1 MSNRIHLLPD
11 TIANQIA
18 AGEVIQRP
26 ASVVKELLE
35 NSIDSGATHIKVI
48 VKNAGKT
55 LVQIIDDG
63 CGMSGTDARMC
74 FEKHATS
81 KIRTVDDL
89 FNIRTMG
96 FRGEALASVAAIA
109 QVEMKTRL
117 HNEPIGTC
125 IEIEGMKVLKQEPCQ
140 TAEGTSISVKNLF
153 FNVPARRNFLKSDN
167 VELRNIFEE
176 FQRVALSHP
185 KVSMQLFSN
194 EHEVFHY
201 KSGNLKQRICAV
213 FDAKHEAQIVPVEER
228 TSGLEIYGFVGKPD
242 FAKKTRGEQYIFV
255 NKRFVKSPYINHAIN
270 VAYEQMI
277 TKDSFPFYVLFIDVD
292 PQRIDINVHPQK
304 YEVKF
309 EDEKLIYT
317 FVNLATKHA
326 LGSYSVMPT
335 LDFTQEDS
343 LNKNK
348 TFDQVSSWLVHQ
360 EQPTLKVDRK
370 FAHDFHSKSFDNDN
384 KVQSNWEQLY
394 ETKLSR
400 ANDTE
405 EVVEKKVDELFH
417 DRSKE
422 EAVPYQ
428 IQKRYIVSNIR
439 SGFILIDQQ
448 SAHERILFEHYIRL
462 MAHNSKTSQQQLF
475 PVTLEFNAVDA
486 QIMVEILPSI
496 QALGFDVQEFGSN
509 SFVIHAFP
517 AELQVH
523 NERQVFEELIEQYKN
538 NLSVSKLSKR
548 ENLAKSLA
556 YSTSIKRGQ
565 QLSVAEMRNLIDELF
580 ACENAYL
587 SPNGRHTFITMSFDD
602 LEKMFSGK

>member
-1 MSNRIHLLPD
+1 
-11 TIANQIA
+11 
-18 AGEVIQRP
+18 
-26 ASVVKELLE
+26 
-35 NSIDSGATHIKVI
+35 
-48 VKNAGKT
+48 
-55 LVQIIDDG
+55 
-63 CGMSGTDARMC
+63 
-74 FEKHATS
+74 
-81 KIRTVDDL
+81 
-89 FNIRTMG
+89 
-96 FRGEALASVAAIA
+96 
-109 QVEMKTRL
+109 
-117 HNEPIGTC
+117 
-125 IEIEGMKVLKQEPCQ
+125 
-140 TAEGTSISVKNLF
+140 
-153 FNVPARRNFLKSDN
+153 
-167 VELRNIFEE
+167 
-176 FQRVALSHP
+176 
-185 KVSMQLFSN
+185 
-194 EHEVFHY
+194 
-201 KSGNLKQRICAV
+201 
-213 FDAKHEAQIVPVEER
+213 
-228 TSGLEIYGFVGKPD
+228 
-242 FAKKTRGEQYIFV
+242 
-255 NKRFVKSPYINHAIN
+255 
-270 VAYEQMI
+270 
-277 TKDSFPFYVLFIDVD
+277 
-292 PQRIDINVHPQK
+292 
-304 YEVKF
+304 
-309 EDEKLIYT
+309 
-317 FVNLATKHA
+317 
-326 LGSYSVMPT
+326 
-335 LDFTQEDS
+335 

-370 FAHDFHSKSFDNDN
+370 FAHDFHSKSFDADS

-587 SPNGRHTFITMSFDD
+587 SPNGQTYLYHACRLMI
-602 LEKMFSGK
+602 